1 VKSKRCLPPFFLSE
15 LIVFLTAVCSLSF
28 SVFLFYTAFGL
39 LSTKIIVFGIAA
51 VAPSIICCVCLCAM
65 LKKSRTERMDEPA
78 EQEKNPTMQ
87 SVASDKPI
95 LQPEPAYDSES
106 VQKQEQEKLL
116 KRARTVQEQLCRPVV
131 SELCNS
137 ISHSLSSTTEPLS
150 KELLG
155 IKESCASFLTAV
167 SAYDDDIKKHE
178 TMMLLKEES
187 SAFYR
192 DLNGLAVTIQSVF
205 SLLENRVTNLKTVSS
220 RIEGISVDIGE
231 ISAQI
236 RLLSFNASIEAI
248 RAGAAGAGFRVIAGE
263 IKRLSADTE
272 TKLADIKKTL
282 DETNAIFS
290 EISGCLKENEAKV
303 GEVLDQRQK
312 GFVSLTKTLEGYFP
326 KLESL
331 YERVMKLI
339 GTLSKSMDVISPVV
353 QLHEITSQEIGN
365 VSRVV
370 EYFSIQ
376 MEKNET
382 KEPPDNQ
389 SKDDCAAIE
398 TEARAIRRFLTT
410 EDELHALE
418 HGILKAAPDAH
429 VDLAI
434 NTTGIQL
441 F

>member
-1 VKSKRCLPPFFLSE
+1 
-15 LIVFLTAVCSLSF
+15 VCF

-39 LSTKIIVFGIAA
+39 LSTKTIVFGIAA
-51 VAPSIICCVCLCAM
+51 VVPGIVCSVCLCAM
-65 LKKSRTERMDEPA
+65 LKKTSAKCMDVPA
-78 EQEKNPTMQ
+78 VQEKDPSLQ
-87 SVASDKPI
+87 SVDSDKPV
-95 LQPEPAYDSES
+95 LQTEPTYDSEF

-116 KRARTVQEQLCRPVV
+116 KRARTLQEQLCRPVV
-131 SELCNS
+131 GELCNS

-155 IKESCASFLTAV
+155 IKQSCASFLTAV

-178 TMMLLKEES
+178 TMILLKEES
-187 SAFYR
+187 SAFYN
-192 DLNGLAVTIQSVF
+192 DLNGLAATIQSVF

-236 RLLSFNASIEAI
+236 RLLSFNASIEAV

-272 TKLADIKKTL
+272 TKLADITKTL

-290 EISGCLKENEAKV
+290 EIGGCLKENEDKV
-303 GEVLDQRQK
+303 SEVLDQRQK
-312 GFVSLTKTLEGYFP
+312 GFVSLSKTIEGYFP

-339 GTLSKSMDVISPVV
+339 GALSKSMDVISPVV

-370 EYFSIQ
+370 EYFSTQ
-376 MEKNET
+376 MGKNET
-382 KEPPDNQ
+382 KEPPDDQ
-389 SKDDCAAIE
+389 SEDDCTAIE

-418 HGILKAAPDAH
+418 HGILKAAPGAH

-434 NTTGIQL
+434 NTIGIQL